1 MPQYYFPAP
10 LAEEF
15 TGTPDTT
22 DIISIYKV
30 TGAAHAPYW
39 QAQDSRGFVKAEWT
53 PPAPL
58 REDLPE
64 TERRN
69 LLVAW
74 AQAYER
80 SDLVETPPTGQP
92 AWVFVHLHSVTAPG
106 NPFYMYAA
114 VRPKAGQA
122 FEHILRY
129 ASYGRPQDWD
139 WLFRDLEDGEE
150 HKRGERPLQPE
161 LARLPER
168 DLDAES
174 KTALPD
180 GSSMTVLASWPNGY
194 RCYEKQTGNERYEW
208 PDGSA
213 ITVQGQVAWDFGFY
227 RDRLADQAVI
237 EACGDD
243 VAPMFAWPGE
253 VAVAGELT

>member
-10 LAEEF
+10 MAQEF

-39 QAQDSRGFVKAEWT
+39 QAQDSRGFVKAELT

-64 TERRN
+64 IERRN

-80 SDLVETPPTGQP
+80 SDLVETPPYGQP

-114 VRPKAGQA
+114 VRPSAGEA
-122 FEHILRY
+122 FAHILRY

-139 WLFRDLEDGEE
+139 WLFRDLEEGEE
-150 HKRGERPLQPE
+150 LKRGERAFQPE
-161 LARLPER
+161 IARLPELV
-168 DLDAES
+168 LDEGHVGAP
-174 KTALPD
+174 ALD
-180 GSSMTVLASWPNGY
+180 WPNGY

-213 ITVQGQVAWDFGFY
+213 ITVQGQVAWDFGFH
-227 RDRLADQAVI
+227 RDLLTDQAVI
-237 EACGDD
+237 EACGHHDD
-243 VAPMFAWPGE
+243 SVDPMFAWPAE
-253 VAVAGELT
+253 VAVPAS